1 MRSIGLGVDMEYEG
15 NTLSQKDTKTV
26 FYAIGPSQIWKASRT
41 TPRVQLRGRAI
52 ARSIG
57 IMVDIKE
64 LLCCK
69 IAPATVRA

>member
-41 TPRVQLRGRAI
+41 TPRVQLRGKCKARYRARGGHKN
-52 ARSIG
+52 AFLASN
-57 IMVDIKE
+57 
-64 LLCCK
+64 CF
-69 IAPATVRA
+69 